1 MGIINKHKRDGL
13 RRQLYRDVWWIDRI
27 LMGSMVIV
35 KVKLLIFLHTT
46 IESIFRIKICLREID
61 LTCVD
66 YLENCVWKYRL

>member
-1 MGIINKHKRDGL
+1 
-13 RRQLYRDVWWIDRI
+13 
-27 LMGSMVIV
+27 MGSMVIV

-66 YLENCVWKYRL
+66 YLEDRV